1 MVVWCVV
8 VGLDLGPRYGATTDL
23 ASVCYLTIVMT
34 RSGLA
39 PDDQTSDVLGSV
51 DSAHV
56 LCGSRVLRL
65 SCTATLVEFVECP
78 SFDEWLITQPGAT
91 TVMALQTESV
101 GGSYTTVL
109 VDRRGGALTDRV

>member
-1 MVVWCVV
+1 
-8 VGLDLGPRYGATTDL
+8 
-23 ASVCYLTIVMT
+23 MT

-56 LCGSRVLRL
+56 LCDSRVLRL
-65 SCTATLVEFVECP
+65 CCTATLVEFFECP

-91 TVMALQTESV
+91 TAMTLQTESV

-109 VDRRGGALTDRV
+109 VDLCKRRGADGPRLTLLAPRVSKQVTAVKLDVKGSWVASSTE